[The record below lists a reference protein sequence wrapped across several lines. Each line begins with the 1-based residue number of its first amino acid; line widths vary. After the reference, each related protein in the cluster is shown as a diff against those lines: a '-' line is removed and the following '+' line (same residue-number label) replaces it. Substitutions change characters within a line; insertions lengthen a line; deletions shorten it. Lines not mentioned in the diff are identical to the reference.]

1 MGNFIGRRVA
11 VGLSQETVRGT
22 TVAPAFWFRHLSLD
36 FGRKTKTIQN
46 NSAMN
51 RMEAINDSAL
61 VQQWGE
67 GKLEGKVGDIGIG
80 YLLANIFGALPTSAL
95 HAGETTVSDHT
106 FAIGQT
112 NTPPTMTITR
122 VDPNTDR
129 RHAFGTLKSL
139 ELTAA
144 AGDWVKI
151 SADII
156 SDKGTDATDTVA
168 FISENEFTSKHITV
182 KMAAN
187 QAGIA
192 AALAIKASSLKIKI
206 DRKAEPYYGFN
217 ATDPAN
223 YFVGSYEVTG
233 EVVLTYDD
241 TTYENLHYANTIQYL
256 QAVIKNT
263 DVNIGTVPSNPSLT
277 FNAPKARVEDWSQS
291 NDLDKVIEQ
300 TLAFYMEFD
309 VATAMAL
316 QAILTNTKSNYTT

>member
-36 FGRKTKTIQN
+36 FARKTKTIQN

-51 RMEAINDSAL
+51 RMEAVNDSAL

-67 GKLEGKVGDIGIG
+67 GKLEGKVGDTGIG
-80 YLLANIFGALPTSAL
+80 YLLANIFGALPTSAV
-95 HAGETTVSDHT
+95 HAAETTVFDHT

-122 VDPNTDR
+122 VDPNSDR
-129 RHAFGTLKSL
+129 RHAYGTLKSL
-139 ELTAA
+139 EIDAQ
-144 AGDWVKI
+144 AGDWVKASGDLI
-151 SADII
+151 A
-156 SDKGTDATDTVA
+156 DKGTDATDTVA
-168 FISENEFTSKHITV
+168 FVSENEFTSKHITV
-182 KMAAN
+182 KLAAN
-187 QAGIA
+187 LAGLGA
-192 AALAIKASSLKIKI
+192 AVAIKASSLKIKI
-206 DRKAEPYYGFN
+206 DRKAEPYFGFN

-223 YFVGSYEVTG
+223 FFVGSYEVTG
-233 EVVLTYDD
+233 ELVLTYDD
-241 TTYENLHYANTIQYL
+241 TTFETLHYGNTIQYL

-263 DVNIGTVPSNPSLT
+263 DVNIGVVPSNPSLT
-277 FNAPKARVEDWSQS
+277 FNAPKARIEDWSMS

-309 VATAMAL
+309 VSSAMAL
-316 QAILTNTKSNYTT
+316 QAILTNTKTNYTT